1 MTGRTP
7 ILFLVDNF
15 VVLSLCL
22 DGVAPIPLPA
32 CGPSTTLT
40 MEFDSPAD
48 FTTVAA
54 VPAKL
59 DLSLEELDAILEVD
73 VVNTVP
79 PLTNN

>member
-1 MTGRTP
+1 MTARTP
-7 ILFLVDNF
+7 VLFLVDNY
-15 VVLSLCL
+15 VVSSVCL
-22 DGVAPIPLPA
+22 DEVASIPLPA
-32 CGPSTTLT
+32 IGPSTIHT

-79 PLTNN
+79 PLTNV

>member
-1 MTGRTP
+1 
-7 ILFLVDNF
+7 
-15 VVLSLCL
+15 
-22 DGVAPIPLPA
+22 
-32 CGPSTTLT
+32 

-79 PLTNN
+79 PLTNV